1 MKRALHQSFDIA
13 VLIAALL
20 IVWQLLYEFAG
31 EIALTSPIQT
41 VLYSLELLSS
51 PSFWPH
57 LQETGLAVLQGLA
70 IAVAGGLLIGLT
82 LGAHRL
88 SGEVAEPVL
97 IALYSIPKITLY
109 PIILLFFGIGMPSKV
124 AFGAIHGII
133 PIAIFSMNAM
143 RNMKPVYLRT
153 ARAMRLG
160 PWSLASTV
168 LFPAAIPEIFTGF
181 RVGFALTLV
190 GTLMGEM
197 FGSQR
202 GLGYLLMQG
211 MGVHNMAIIMAVTL
225 QLVLFAA
232 VVSIALMYIDRRLH
246 KFT

>member
-1 MKRALHQSFDIA
+1 VVAWQ
-13 VLIAALL
+13 VLY
-20 IVWQLLYEFAG
+20 WFAG
-31 EIALTSPIQT
+31 DVALTSPLQT
-41 VLYSLELLSS
+41 VVYSLELMAS

-57 LQETGLAVLQGLA
+57 LRETGLAVLQGLA
-70 IAVAGGLLIGLT
+70 IAVVGGLLIGLT
-82 LGAHRL
+82 LGVHRL

-109 PIILLFFGIGMPSKV
+109 PIILLFFGIGMPAKV

-143 RNMKPVYLRT
+143 RNIKPVYLRT
-153 ARAMRLG
+153 AKAMRLG
-160 PWSLASTV
+160 PWQLARTV
-168 LFPAAIPEIFTGF
+168 LFPAIPEIFTGF

-202 GLGYLLMQG
+202 GLGFMILRSMERHDVATL
-211 MGVHNMAIIMAVTL
+211 MAVAL
-225 QLVLFAA
+225 LLFLFATISGWILL
-232 VVSIALMYIDRRLH
+232 VVDRRLH
-246 KFT
+246 RRV